1 MNEKIS
7 RQVYI
12 NLMKKR
18 REKILQIFNFAKKE
32 INVTLREQNFAAFG
46 QILKFL
52 NFGNSEN

>member
-1 MNEKIS
+1 
-7 RQVYI
+7 
-12 NLMKKR
+12 MKKR

-32 INVTLREQNFAAFG
+32 INVTLREQNFATFG

>member
-32 INVTLREQNFAAFG
+32 INVTLREQNFATFG

>member
-32 INVTLREQNFAAFG
+32 INVTLQEQNFTTFS
-46 QILKFL
+46 QNLKFL
-52 NFGNSEN
+52 NFVNSEN